1 MINTTVILYELA
13 KLTNEIDKKFIISS
27 SKLGSILGVSQQT
40 ASRYLKELEDKEL
53 IKRSIT
59 YHGQE
64 IQFTASGISILN
76 EICLD
81 LNQRLFKKKVMFKGK
96 IVTGIGEGAYYIKEY
111 MDKIKERLGFSP
123 FPGTLN
129 LKSSGNFKINMDGG
143 ITISGFT
150 RDNRTFGEVKC
161 LPVKLSS
168 GKKYINC
175 HLILPQR
182 THHTD
187 EIEIISKFNLRNK
200 LSITDGDE
208 VELEII

>member
-1 MINTTVILYELA
+1 MIHTTVILYELA
-13 KLTNEIDKKFIISS
+13 KLTDEIDKKFIISS
-27 SKLGSILGVSQQT
+27 SKLGSTLGVSQQT
-40 ASRYLKELEDKEL
+40 ASRYLKELEDKKL

-59 YHGQE
+59 PHGQE
-64 IQFTASGISILN
+64 IQLTTSGISTLN
-76 EICLD
+76 EVCLN
-81 LNQRLFKKKVMFKGK
+81 LNQKLFKKRVILKGK

-129 LKSSGNFKINMDGG
+129 LKSSGNFKINMGDG
-143 ITISGFT
+143 ITITGFE

-168 GKKYINC
+168 GKKNINC

-187 EIEIISKFNLRNK
+187 ELEIISKFNLREK
-200 LSITDGDE
+200 LGLNDGDE
-208 VELEII
+208 VEIEII